1 MLQFEVEY
9 FKVQRYHTRDLLGS
23 QIPMTIGKFELRLSY
38 IRSSYLIHWVIRPKR
53 LGGFGVPEFATT
65 RQDQLI
71 NVEIPDIT
79 SLYARD
85 SQFKP
90 SFGNWNL

>member
-9 FKVQRYHTRDLLGS
+9 FKVQRYHIRDLLGS
-23 QIPMTIGKFELRLSY
+23 QIPMTTGKFELRLSY

-53 LGGFGVPEFATT
+53 LDGFGVPEFATT
-65 RQDQLI
+65 RQEQLI

-79 SLYARD
+79 SL
-85 SQFKP
+85 
-90 SFGNWNL
+90 